1 MNGGS
6 SVDPFAVLG
15 VTESADDGAI
25 RRAYVRLVRQH
36 PPERDPDG
44 FRRVRAAYEA
54 VRSGPDRAVRRLLE
68 APRLPDVDGVIQAMA
83 GARIPSGHREIR
95 AGLRAALLDLLPNLK
110 ITERDLRTIPE
121 ELPEDVF

>member
-1 MNGGS
+1 VTGRS
-6 SVDPFAVLG
+6 PADPFAVLG

-25 RRAYVRLVRQH
+25 RRAYLRLVRQH

-54 VRSGPDRAVRRLLE
+54 VRSGSDRAARRLLE
-68 APRLPDVDGVIQAMA
+68 APRLPDVDSVIQAMA
-83 GARIPSGHREIR
+83 GARIPGGRREVR
-95 AGLRAALLDLLPNLK
+95 AGLRAALLHLLPYLR

-121 ELPEDVF
+121 ELPEDVL

>member
-1 MNGGS
+1 MTEAGS
-6 SVDPFAVLG
+6 ADPFAVLG
-15 VTESADDGAI
+15 VTESADDGTI
-25 RRAYVRLVRQH
+25 RRAYLGLVRQH

-54 VRSGPDRAVRRLLE
+54 VRSGSDRAARRLLE
-68 APRLPDVDGVIQAMA
+68 APRLPDVEGVIQAVA
-83 GARIPSGHREIR
+83 GTRIPGDRREVR
-95 AGLRAALLDLLPNLK
+95 AGLRAALLDLLPHLR